1 MDPLAQLQDIHL
13 PQQVHNYPL
22 APGWWILLILVSM
35 LTAIVLYKAVKTWRL
50 NKQKRFALRQLNQ
63 SPIPN
68 NAQIIAILK
77 WTTMTYFPRK
87 SSASLF
93 GRKFQQFLTEQL
105 PEKHQ
110 QAFTEQC
117 GDAFDHLYQKEVS
130 DDSNIALS
138 QAAILW
144 LKKALPPKKITRK
157 DKTDNTG
164 KNQGSAKVNADKNT
178 SPKTSSVEVT
188 DTGKYQKQGEPA

>member
-22 APGWWILLILVSM
+22 APGWWVLLILISII
-35 LTAIVLYKAVKTWRL
+35 TAVLLYKAVKAWRL

-77 WTTMTYFPRK
+77 WTTMSYFPRK
-87 SSASLF
+87 TSASLF

-105 PEKHQ
+105 PQKHQ

-117 GDAFDHLYQKEVS
+117 GDAFEHLYQKES
-130 DDSNIALS
+130 GDDSNIALS

-144 LKKALPPKKITRK
+144 LKKALPPKKPAKKSKTDK
-157 DKTDNTG
+157 PKQSPDSAKTNPDKTANKT
-164 KNQGSAKVNADKNT
+164 AAATEIADT
-178 SPKTSSVEVT
+178 S
-188 DTGKYQKQGEPA
+188 KYQKQGEPA

>member
-22 APGWWILLILVSM
+22 APGWWILLILVSI

-93 GRKFQQFLTEQL
+93 GRQFQQFLTEQL

-117 GDAFDHLYQKEVS
+117 GDAFDHLYQKDAS

-144 LKKALPPKKITRK
+144 LKKALPPKKPAK
-157 DKTDNTG
+157 KNKTDNSE
-164 KNQGSAKVNADKNT
+164 KNKGSAKVSTDKNT
-178 SPKTSSVEVT
+178 NKTAAPAEVT
-188 DTGKYQKQGEPA
+188 DTSKYQKQGEPA

>member
-1 MDPLAQLQDIHL
+1 LDPLAQLQDIHL

-22 APGWWILLILVSM
+22 APGWWVLLIVISIIAAVLLV
-35 LTAIVLYKAVKTWRL
+35 KAVKYWRL
-50 NKQKRFALRQLNQ
+50 NKQKRFALRQLSQ

-77 WTTMTYFPRK
+77 WTTMNYFPRK

-93 GRKFQQFLTEQL
+93 GRQFQQFLTEQL

-110 QAFTEQC
+110 QQFTEQC
-117 GDAFDHLYQKEVS
+117 GDAFDHLYQKES
-130 DDSNIALS
+130 GDDSNIALS

-144 LKKALPPKKITRK
+144 LKKALPPKKPRK
-157 DKTDNTG
+157 QKKSDKPEQNS
-164 KNQGSAKVNADKNT
+164 GSAKTEPVKKTNNT
-178 SPKTSSVEVT
+178 AAATELSDTS
-188 DTGKYQKQGEPA
+188 KYQKQGEPA

>member
-13 PQQVHNYPL
+13 PQQVHNYPV
-22 APGWWILLILVSM
+22 APGWWLLLILVSI
-35 LTAIVLYKAVKTWRL
+35 LAAVLLYKFVKNWRL

-105 PEKHQ
+105 PQKHRQ
-110 QAFTEQC
+110 VFTEQC
-117 GDAFDHLYQKEVS
+117 GDAFDHLYQKES
-130 DDSNIALS
+130 GDDSNIALS

-144 LKKALPPKKITRK
+144 LKKALPPKKP
-157 DKTDNTG
+157 G
-164 KNQGSAKVNADKNT
+164 KKKPSGDTKQTQDSAKVNAADKAEKKTAPAEVSDT
-178 SPKTSSVEVT
+178 S
-188 DTGKYQKQGEPA
+188 KYQKQGEPA